1 MTRFRA
7 FCVTSRGRILHPDVS
22 VVESMEPLLIAL
34 IVVLLI
40 AGLVFSRVAPALLF
54 TLAAAA
60 CVLAGSIDMQMVLA
74 KATNDGLVTLLLL
87 VMVSIGL
94 ERLPWLLTLS
104 SRLVKGALP
113 TTLVSLSGITMLFSA
128 FVNNTAVV
136 ATLAGTLRKT
146 PYHPASK
153 ILLPIS
159 YAAIL
164 GGTLTLIGTS
174 TNLIVSSFL
183 EDMTGEGI
191 PFFAFLPVALPAAL
205 AGLIAMLVM
214 HRVLPSSS
222 EGPLQVN
229 DFLIEMVVADDSRL
243 VGKTVMENGLRDLG
257 ELFLVELVRE
267 GRLLTPVSPEELL
280 EAGDRLIFSGDVSR
294 VGILERF
301 HGLSSFAIDQGL
313 LGTNLTEVVL
323 LPGAPVVGRTIKDS
337 AFRSRF
343 DAAVVG
349 VRRDGERLSGRLG
362 NITLRAGDSLMLA
375 VGPDFQKRSNLARN
389 FLITDSS
396 VASHSLS
403 TGKSLVV
410 TGGLFAAIACS
421 IAQWLPLAT
430 GLMFLLLLMLWLK
443 LFTTAELRR
452 RFPFEIWLIVSSAL
466 AISQAVMESGL
477 MSHVMDALSPAIAAV
492 PPLAMLVAIY
502 ILTLVMTE
510 LMTNNAAAAL
520 MFPLGYAVAVTSG
533 LDPMAFVMAVA
544 LGGSASFL
552 TPYGYTTNLMVQN
565 LGGYTRGDYVR
576 FGWLVSLAY
585 SAVVLALLPRV
596 FPF

>member
-1 MTRFRA
+1 M
-7 FCVTSRGRILHPDVS
+7 
-22 VVESMEPLLIAL
+22 VVSMEPLLIAA
-34 IVVLLI
+34 IVSLLI
-40 AGLVFSRVAPALLF
+40 AGLIFSRVAPALLF
-54 TLAAAA
+54 TLAAVA
-60 CVLAGSIDMQMVLA
+60 CVLAGSIDMQSALS
-74 KATNDGLVTLLLL
+74 KATNEGLVTLLLL
-87 VMVSIGL
+87 LMVSVGL
-94 ERLPWLLTLS
+94 ERLPWLLSAS
-104 SRLVKGALP
+104 SRVVRSSLP
-113 TTLVSLSGITMLFSA
+113 STLVSLSGMTMLFSA

-136 ATLAGTLRKT
+136 ATLAGTLRKN

-183 EDMTGEGI
+183 EDMTGQGI
-191 PFFAFLPVALPAAL
+191 AFFAFLPVALPAAL
-205 AGLIAMLVM
+205 MGLVAMLIM
-214 HRVLPSSS
+214 HRVLPSSA

-229 DFLIEMVVADDSRL
+229 DFLIEMVVASDSKL
-243 VGKTVMENGLRDLG
+243 VGKSVVENGLRDLR
-257 ELFLVELVRE
+257 ELFLVELVRD
-267 GRLLTPVSPEELL
+267 GRLLTPVSPEERL

-301 HGLSSFAIDQGL
+301 HGLSSFAIDEGL

-323 LPGAPVVGRTIKDS
+323 LPGAAIVGRTIKDS
-337 AFRSRF
+337 DFRSRF

-349 VRRDGERLSGRLG
+349 VRRDGGRLSGRLG
-362 NITLRAGDSLMLA
+362 NIALRAGDSLMLA
-375 VGPDFQKRSNLARN
+375 VGPDFQKRSNLSRN
-389 FLITDSS
+389 FLITDAS

-403 TGKSLVV
+403 TVKSLTV
-410 TGGLFAAIACS
+410 TLGLFAAIACS
-421 IAQWLPLAT
+421 VLQWLPLAT
-430 GLMFLLLLMLWLK
+430 GLMFLLLLMLYLE

-466 AISQAVMESGL
+466 TISQAVIESGL
-477 MSHVMDALSPAIAAV
+477 MDSVMQALSPAIGVV
-492 PPLAMLVAIY
+492 PPMAMLVAIY
-502 ILTLVMTE
+502 LLTLAMTE

-520 MFPLGYAVAVTSG
+520 MFPLGYTVAVTSG

-565 LGGYTRGDYVR
+565 LGGYTRGDYIR
-576 FGWLVSLAY
+576 YGWLVSLVY
-585 SAVVLALLPRV
+585 SGVVLTLLPRV